1 MVLFRNVSDDLV
13 QVLHVTSLHRALMRT
28 CFQGGNVSA
37 FPSGRLEKVFEFLD
51 CIEERFRDG
60 KSFTSVNR
68 CSRNFECF
76 GLTSVIRVIQ
86 QLLLTQQLT
95 RPRNDMEWYTWLY
108 CAPKEWYV
116 CEILLAFCWCTSTVH
131 ASRFAT
137 VILETL
143 ERRSSWFQLV
153 PAGSRTT
160 IRAIWSRGSS
170 DLCKFGTLIINKP

>member
-1 MVLFRNVSDDLV
+1 MFQMTWCRYYM
-13 QVLHVTSLHRALMRT
+13 VLHVTSLHRALMKT
-28 CFQGGNVSA
+28 CFQGGKCERVPVRAPGESLRIPRLHRGAIQRWKELHVSQSM
-37 FPSGRLEKVFEFLD
+37 FEK
-51 CIEERFRDG
+51 FR
-60 KSFTSVNR
+60 
-68 CSRNFECF
+68 ECF

-108 CAPKEWYV
+108 CAPKEWYA

-143 ERRSSWFQLV
+143 ERGSSWFQLV
-153 PAGSRTT
+153 PGLPSEPFGRVAPVTFASLGR
-160 IRAIWSRGSS
+160 WS
-170 DLCKFGTLIINKP
+170 